1 MMNWIDTVNIVMT
14 NEKEMSIR
22 KTYIDVPLFAEYV
35 AQQQPKV
42 SPVSVYTDGATV
54 GHNGRLGTVKEI
66 GIGIYIPEMDFK
78 HAERMIGISNNEAE
92 FHALIAAMLY
102 LIGKDVKHANFYMD
116 SMIVRNRAARRYIK
130 IHKKAKSQ
138 NVRMDQFQQTVI
150 ELSANF
156 EHITFN
162 WIPREKNETADFLSK
177 QAVNMPSVL

>member
-1 MMNWIDTVNIVMT
+1 MNWIDTVNIVMT

-42 SPVSVYTDGATV
+42 SPVSVFTDGATV
-54 GHNGRLGTVKEI
+54 GHNGKLGTVKEI
-66 GIGIYIPEMDFK
+66 GIGIFIPEMDFK
-78 HAERMIGISNNEAE
+78 HAQKMVGGSNNEAE
-92 FHALIAAMLY
+92 FKALITAMRY
-102 LIGKDVKHANFYMD
+102 LSDKGVKYANFYMD
-116 SMIVRNRAARRYIK
+116 SMIVRNRAARGYIK
-130 IHKKAKSQ
+130 QHKKAKNQ
-138 NVRMDQFQQTVI
+138 NERMDRFQQIVI
-150 ELSANF
+150 DLSANF